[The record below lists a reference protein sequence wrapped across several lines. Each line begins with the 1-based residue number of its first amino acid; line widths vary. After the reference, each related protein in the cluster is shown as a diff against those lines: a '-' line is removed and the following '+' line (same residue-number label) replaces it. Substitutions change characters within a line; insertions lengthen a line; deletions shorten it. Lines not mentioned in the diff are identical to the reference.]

1 MISALIEHSIQLR
14 RESFLIHLFWK
25 KRRHRKMDMLT
36 ILTFSCSPVPFTV
49 SAAVLLHDASV
60 FEDGLEK
67 GHI

>member
-1 MISALIEHSIQLR
+1 
-14 RESFLIHLFWK
+14 
-25 KRRHRKMDMLT
+25 MDMLT